1 MTEARVLANMVVV
14 VSSVVVVVVKI
25 ATTNSIALVFGYFQF
40 LDKF

>member
-1 MTEARVLANMVVV
+1 MLTEARVLANMVVV
-14 VSSVVVVVVKI
+14 VSSVVVVKI